1 MYIDFHTHIIPEIDD
16 GAKDVEMSL
25 AMLCCAQDHG
35 AETVILTPH
44 ISSTEDFDEFLKKRE
59 EKVALLRDAMKKEWY
74 PYPEILTGAEV
85 LLDGALSERENVS
98 SLCIEDTELL
108 LLELPY
114 AGWTSWYNNE
124 IYNIMS
130 RHNVTPVMAHIE
142 RYIDTPKDLKKL
154 SNLISFGVKFQINAS
169 SFLSFRKR
177 RVIRAM
183 AAEGMISAIA
193 SDSHNM
199 SRRSPDI
206 TRALSLFKRNFGD
219 EFIDYLYDKSTDLLE
234 KYRIKEYTSK

>member
-25 AMLCCAQDHG
+25 EMLRCAQENG

-44 ISSTEDFDEFLKKRE
+44 ISSAENFDEFLKKRTQ
-59 EKVALLRDAMKKEWY
+59 KLGLLKKAMKKEWY

-85 LLDGALSERENVS
+85 LLDSALSEKKNVS
-98 SLCIEDTELL
+98 SLCIEGTELL

-124 IYNIMS
+124 IYNIMT

-142 RYIDTPKDLKKL
+142 RYVDSPKDLKKL
-154 SNLISFGVKFQINAS
+154 SNLVSFGVKFQINAS

-177 RVIRAM
+177 SVIRAM

-193 SDSHNM
+193 SDCHNL

-206 TRALSLFKRNFGD
+206 TRALRAFKRKFGD
-219 EFIDYLYDKSTDLLE
+219 DFIDYLYDKSTNLLE
-234 KYRIKEYTSK
+234 AHKK